1 MKNIKNANGFT
12 LIELLAVIVV
22 LAIVIL
28 MASMAVVPRMN
39 DARKQVF
46 TMEANEAINAA
57 SSYLMNSALTATNNQ
72 TFPTTEGGT
81 VCLTIRD
88 LVENGDFKNKKDY
101 EGRIIVKK
109 QGQNY
114 LYVVSMTNK
123 KLMVVN
129 AGAGDSYDKSTE
141 IATDDIKDY
150 DSTEAAK
157 FNCKDDNAKWPTKS
171 GS

>member
-81 VCLTIRD
+81 VCLTIQN
-88 LVENGDFKNKKDY
+88 LVDNGDFKNKKDY

-129 AGAGDSYDKSTE
+129 AGAGDGYDKSTE
-141 IATDDIKDY
+141 IATTDIKDY
-150 DSTEAAK
+150 DETEAAK
-157 FNCKDDNAKWPTKS
+157 FNCTGDNAKWPTK
-171 GS
+171 